1 MAMWLD
7 GKFRIRVMGR
17 KHCWLR
23 RQQRLNGGTTFDG
36 LCGVQ
41 NLLRVRSIVRTQQ
54 RIFNNC
60 NSKCTTVHSFGQ
72 APNWIAKVSA
82 VSLHIRGFSRIM
94 YDWRKMSKCRS

>member
-17 KHCWLR
+17 KHCWLQ
-23 RQQRLNGGTTFDG
+23 RQQRLNSETTFDG

-60 NSKCTTVHSFGQ
+60 NSKCTTVS
-72 APNWIAKVSA
+72 VS
-82 VSLHIRGFSRIM
+82 VKIPIE
-94 YDWRKMSKCRS
+94 